1 MARSQSAYVRGAV
14 VACQRDHREQQLEVT
29 VAKWG
34 IQDVE
39 AALKVLPKG
48 PVGEARYSL
57 CDLSR
62 DADASFAVAALD
74 VTLQPSVG
82 LKVLA
87 FNSLDDEDPDGVLC
101 TPSDDVAPGVLP
113 PQLVLTT
120 ADAHLLYRTEAAIKA
135 KGGADSSG
143 RSASASRPARR
154 WRSETTASTPATGR
168 SSRPS

>member
-1 MARSQSAYVRGAV
+1 MA
-14 VACQRDHREQQLEVT
+14 D
-29 VAKWG
+29 WG

-39 AALKVLPKG
+39 AALKALPKG

-62 DADASFAVAALD
+62 DADASFALAALD
-74 VTLQPSVG
+74 VTLQPSAG

-101 TPSDDVAPGVLP
+101 TPPDDVAPGVLP

-120 ADAHLLYRTEAAIKA
+120 AAAHLLYPY
-135 KGGADSSG
+135 GGRHQGEGRRRFSG
-143 RSASASRPARR
+143 PSASASRPARR

>member
-1 MARSQSAYVRGAV
+1 MARSQSAYVKGAV

-29 VAKWG
+29 VAEWG

-74 VTLQPSVG
+74 VTLQPSAG
-82 LKVLA
+82 LEVLA

-101 TPSDDVAPGVLP
+101 TPSGDAAPGVLP
-113 PQLVLTT
+113 ATRPDHRRRAPPVP
-120 ADAHLLYRTEAAIKA
+120 D
-135 KGGADSSG
+135 GGRHQGEGRRLFSG
-143 RSASASRPARR
+143 C
-154 WRSETTASTPATGR
+154 
-168 SSRPS
+168 